1 MPSDLETRLRAG
13 LQATADGVGPAPGD
27 LAERVR
33 QRARAQRRTRLALAA
48 AGVAAALVFVG
59 VPVVASTLLADGG
72 TAAPARRTSP
82 PPPPLDE
89 LPTRGSLAGDAEW
102 LGAVAALPWQ
112 VPDVPPGTALPAPTL
127 TDRRVVY
134 AGDTP
139 AGRVALVL
147 GREGSILWHVW
158 FTGPAGAEPAEMSP
172 ATLAGPT
179 ADQGR
184 LALLDAAGPDADEA
198 TLVLVAHPGDS
209 ATWTAPPVVAADG
222 SESTGTRDLPMEDGV
237 AVTELARPVSWATA
251 IDVHHDGRLLV
262 SVFPEQTLRVA
273 GEEFPTARPADPRG
287 LAGRLDA
294 TWLGLSTRT
303 LLDSYGLTA
312 AEADPTLLA
321 AGPLDPEW
329 SPRAW
334 LVGVTFPS
342 GATGIQLEAE
352 AAEGTGMRGYS
363 HRLPHGPAGTALLDR
378 VVVVRALGGILVSAP
393 ATAVTAE
400 VLDARGAVLGSLPL
414 EQGAG
419 TGPLAMAA
427 TTARLLAA
435 DGTVVAEAPIERVE

>member
-13 LQATADGVGPAPGD
+13 LQATADDVDPAPRD
-27 LAERVR
+27 LADRVR
-33 QRARAQRRTRLALAA
+33 HRARAQRRTRLAVAA

-59 VPVVASTLLADGG
+59 VPVVTSTLLAEGG
-72 TAAPARRTSP
+72 TAAPAERTSP
-82 PPPPLDE
+82 APPPLDE
-89 LPTRGSLAGDAEW
+89 LPTRGSLAGDAQW
-102 LGAVAALPWQ
+102 LDAVAALSWQ
-112 VPDVPPGTALPAPTL
+112 LPDVPPDAGLQGPTV

-139 AGRVALVL
+139 TGRVALVV

-158 FTGPAGAEPAEMSP
+158 FTGPAGAGPAEMSP
-172 ATLAGPT
+172 ATPAGRT

-184 LALLDAAGPDADEA
+184 LALLDAAGPEADEA
-198 TLVLVAHPGDS
+198 TLVLVARPGDS
-209 ATWTAPPVVAADG
+209 ATWTPPPVVAADG
-222 SESTGTRDLPMEDGV
+222 SESTRTLDLPMEDGV
-237 AVTELARPVSWATA
+237 VVTGLAGPVPWATA
-251 IDVHHDGRLLV
+251 IEVHRDGRLLV
-262 SVFPEQTLRVA
+262 TVGPEPTTRVT

-287 LAGRLDA
+287 LAERLDA
-294 TWLGLSTRT
+294 TWLGLSTRA

-334 LVGVTFPS
+334 LVGFTFPS
-342 GATGIQLEAE
+342 GATGLQLEGE
-352 AAEGTGMRGYS
+352 AAEGTGMSGFSY
-363 HRLPHGPAGTALLDR
+363 RLPHGPAGTALLDR
-378 VVVVRALGGILVSAP
+378 VVVVRALGGIVVSAP

-400 VLDARGAVLGSLPL
+400 VLDARGTVLGSLPL

-419 TGPLAMAA
+419 TGPLAVHAV
-427 TTARLLAA
+427 TARLLAA
-435 DGTVVAEAPIERVE
+435 DGTVVAEVPIEGVQ

>member
-1 MPSDLETRLRAG
+1 MPSDLETRLRSG
-13 LQATADGVGPAPGD
+13 LQATADDVGPAPRD
-27 LAERVR
+27 LADRVR
-33 QRARAQRRTRLALAA
+33 HRARAQRRTRLAVAA

-72 TAAPARRTSP
+72 TAAPAERTSP
-82 PPPPLDE
+82 APPPLDE
-89 LPTRGSLAGDAEW
+89 LPTRGSLAGDAQW
-102 LGAVAALPWQ
+102 LDAVAALPWQ
-112 VPDVPPGTALPAPTL
+112 LPDVPPDAGLPVPIV
-127 TDRRVVY
+127 TDPRVVY

-158 FTGPAGAEPAEMSP
+158 FTGPVGADPAGMSP
-172 ATLAGPT
+172 ATPAGPT

-184 LALLDAAGPDADEA
+184 LALLDAAGPDADQA
-198 TLVLVAHPGDS
+198 TLVLVARPGDS
-209 ATWTAPPVVAADG
+209 ATWTTPPVVAADG
-222 SESTGTRDLPMEDGV
+222 SESTRTLDLPMEDGV
-237 AVTELARPVSWATA
+237 AVTELAGPVSWATA
-251 IDVHHDGRLLV
+251 IDVHRDGSLLV
-262 SVFPEQTLRVA
+262 SLFPEQTTRLA
-273 GEEFPTARPADPRG
+273 GEEFPTARAADPRG

-294 TWLGLSTRT
+294 TWLGLATRT

-329 SPRAW
+329 SPQAW

-342 GATGIQLEAE
+342 GATGVQLEAE
-352 AAEGTGMRGYS
+352 TAEGTGMAGYS
-363 HRLPHGPAGTALLDR
+363 YRLPHGPAGTALLDR

-419 TGPLAMAA
+419 TGPLAADA
-427 TTARLLAA
+427 TTARLVAA
-435 DGTVVAEAPIERVE
+435 DGTVVAEVPIERAP